1 MQKIAFYLLAILG
14 TSLVTLGMPYPS
26 GNGNNVDRTP
36 RLNNPSVTQGQPIP
50 PDGNNV
56 DRTPRLNNPRVTQG
70 QPISPDGNNV
80 DRTPRLNN
88 PSVTQGQPIPP
99 VNVIAPQIVDD
110 QGYIPIKSGSGPRC
124 CNAFCNVVK
133 LAGSCCCKFPK
144 E

>member
-26 GNGNNVDRTP
+26 GN
-36 RLNNPSVTQGQPIP
+36 
-50 PDGNNV
+50 GNNV

>member
-70 QPISPDGNNV
+70 QPISPVSLEIVGTQRNDEIINIGPGNEEEHLV
-80 DRTPRLNN
+80 
-88 PSVTQGQPIPP
+88 
-99 VNVIAPQIVDD
+99 
-110 QGYIPIKSGSGPRC
+110 PIKRGSGPRC
-124 CNAFCNVVK
+124 CITFCNVVK
-133 LAGSCCCKFPK
+133 VAGSCCCKLPN